1 MQFFVWYCQSVTIFI
16 LLSKKIF
23 VNRELQLFLL
33 KAKSRLER
41 IARSTGSGAKA
52 IDLYGEVWIAI
63 CALQERLSREL
74 DLFRAE
80 DEDRICSF
88 VYSRLR
94 RQKDWQL
101 HFADS
106 LDFDDGERLR
116 LSERL
121 SDTRSDEAREQAE
134 NYDALAS
141 RYSEAFAYIV
151 ALSNFRS
158 EHALLANHLAIAVST
173 LRTRMRKLN
182 EKAGR
187 QPSLFDG
194 KQRMDENFVPLPG
207 RPVRPPP
214 RKSATSFEHAHL
226 F

>member
-1 MQFFVWYCQSVTIFI
+1 ME
-16 LLSKKIF
+16 
-23 VNRELQLFLL
+23 RDLQLFLL

-41 IARSTGSGAKA
+41 IARSTGSGARA

-63 CALQERLSREL
+63 CTLQERLGREL
-74 DLFRAE
+74 NLFRAE
-80 DEDRICSF
+80 DEDSIFSL
-88 VYSRLR
+88 VYSSLR

-106 LDFDDGERLR
+106 LDFDDGEGLR
-116 LSERL
+116 LSERI
-121 SDTRSDEAREQAE
+121 SDTRPDEAREQAE
-134 NYDALAS
+134 SYDVLAS
-141 RYSEAFAYIV
+141 RYSEALAYTV

-158 EHALLANHLAIAVST
+158 EYALLAKHLAIAVST
-173 LRTRMRKLN
+173 LRARMRKLN

-207 RPVRPPP
+207 RPAWRNVLAVP
-214 RKSATSFEHAHL
+214 RAFSEVQQNHIAY
-226 F
+226 

>member
-1 MQFFVWYCQSVTIFI
+1 MD
-16 LLSKKIF
+16 
-23 VNRELQLFLL
+23 RELELFLR

-63 CALQERLSREL
+63 CTLQERLGREL
-74 DLFRAE
+74 DLFQAE
-80 DEDRICSF
+80 DEDNVFSF
-88 VYSRLR
+88 VYSSLR

-106 LDFDDGERLR
+106 LDFDDGEGLR

-121 SDTRSDEAREQAE
+121 SDTRPDEAREQAE
-134 NYDALAS
+134 IYDVLS
-141 RYSEAFAYIV
+141 SKYSEAFAYTV

-158 EHALLANHLAIAVST
+158 EPVLLANHLAIAVST
-173 LRTRMRKLN
+173 LQARIRKLN

-207 RPVRPPP
+207 RKAWRNVLAAPGAFHDIQQRHF
-214 RKSATSFEHAHL
+214 AY
-226 F
+226 